1 MAGENIKFLMVDF
14 ACWIVAEIAHA
25 KAAKDARNTGGKGR
39 GGGAILD
46 VEFLILDCRK
56 VTLLRP
62 ADGTSKGWRTT
73 TLLTRFAE
81 ELRKAPEAGG

>member
-1 MAGENIKFLMVDF
+1 M
-14 ACWIVAEIAHA
+14 AEIAHA
-25 KAAKDARNTGGKGR
+25 KVAKDARNTGGKGR

-81 ELRKAPEAGG
+81 TFPTWTHKCGTSEDMSRGARGRRVRG